1 MTRLKVTTMMCIFIS
16 NHTHT
21 GRSMRTNIII
31 DDKLMSAAL
40 KTSGRST
47 KKEVV
52 EDALKLLVQ
61 IKKQSRLKSLRG
73 KIKWEGNLTDM
84 RTSR

>member
-1 MTRLKVTTMMCIFIS
+1 
-16 NHTHT
+16 
-21 GRSMRTNIII
+21 MRTNIII

-52 EDALKLLVQ
+52 EDALKLLVL

>member
-1 MTRLKVTTMMCIFIS
+1 
-16 NHTHT
+16 
-21 GRSMRTNIII
+21 MRTNIII

-40 KTSGRST
+40 KSSGRST

-52 EDALKLLVQ
+52 EDALKLLVL